1 MRTESGQSFILYTRC
16 STEEQSKK
24 GNSHE
29 YQTDGIR
36 RSGVVTVGK
45 LQEVGAYSDTVT
57 GTKFDNRGGDGGL
70 DAAHRLCEKQRGK
83 VAYLFVYRWDRFG
96 RSVEHCFGAI
106 RRFREVGVEV
116 NCPDE
121 WIDYTDPSWPLILS
135 VKFGMAQSESM
146 RISDR
151 TRDGVHAAKVAGF
164 HTAHAPVGY
173 VKGAEMAHN
182 GKTRRVCIPCTTK
195 APIVRLC
202 FSQYAEG
209 AQQSDLF
216 KRYGPELGIGKTQ
229 FSRMLSNPFYAGL
242 VHIAAHRSEP
252 AQLIPGQHMP
262 IISRELFEAAQQA
275 GRLTEHPAKGKT
287 WNTTVQPDCESFYL
301 KGVLKAPDTW
311 RNMTA
316 YRSRG
321 KSGRRFPYYASQRR
335 GLIIPAAKAH
345 RIVGQALAGMRIDGE
360 HYQAIKSE
368 INRQL
373 SDRTTAS
380 AKQADA
386 ARRQIERTRARLAN
400 IRTDYADGAITAAEY
415 REMKSSFDAELLAA
429 ESKLIASEAA
439 QAENEGLFYRVL
451 DLLSGIDTV
460 FAASTPE
467 YKNRILRAVF
477 PEGFTIDPK
486 AEKVRTP
493 CVNDILYELCSKSMN
508 CDALEIENGT
518 ELASDPVK
526 GGRPDRYRTHFNL
539 LQSLFAA

>member
-1 MRTESGQSFILYTRC
+1 MRTETGQSYLLYTRC

-29 YQTDGIR
+29 YQSDGIR

-70 DAAHRLCEKQRGK
+70 DAAYRLCERQRGK

-121 WIDYTDPSWPLILS
+121 WIDYSDPSWPLILS

-151 TRDGVHAAKVAGF
+151 TRDGVHAAKIAGF
-164 HTAHAPVGY
+164 LTAHAPVGY
-173 VKGAEMAHN
+173 VKGPEQSHG
-182 GKTRRVCIPCTTK
+182 GKMRRVCVPDSEK
-195 APIVRLC
+195 APIVRKC
-202 FSQYAEG
+202 FERHAAGETKTELWAEFRHILKIQKSQFY
-209 AQQSDLF
+209 
-216 KRYGPELGIGKTQ
+216 
-229 FSRMLSNPFYAGL
+229 RMFSNPFYCGL
-242 VHIAAHRSEP
+242 IYVRPHRSEL
-252 AQLIPGQHMP
+252 AQLVPGQHMP
-262 IISRELFEAAQQA
+262 IITRETFDICQQIAAES
-275 GRLTEHPAKGKT
+275 EHPTKGKT
-287 WNTTVQPDCESFYL
+287 WTNKQTADTDGFYL
-301 KGVLKAPDTW
+301 KGVLKSPDTW

-316 YRSRG
+316 YHSRG

-335 GLIIPAAKAH
+335 GVIIPAGKAH
-345 RIVGQALAGMRIDGE
+345 QVVALALAGMRIDGE
-360 HYQAIKSE
+360 HYLLVKAE

-373 SDRTTAS
+373 SERTTA
-380 AKQADA
+380 AMKEADA
-386 ARRQIERTRARLAN
+386 ARRAIERTRSRLNN
-400 IRTDYADGAITAAEY
+400 IRTDYADGNLSASEY
-415 REMKSSFDAELLAA
+415 REMKASFDAEMLAA
-429 ESKLIASEAA
+429 ESRLIASEAA
-439 QAENEGLFYRVL
+439 QHENEGLFFRVL
-451 DLLSGIDTV
+451 DLLSAIDTV

-477 PEGFTIDPK
+477 PEGFTIDAK

-493 CVNDILYELCSKSMN
+493 CINSILYELCSKSIT
-508 CDALEIENGT
+508 CAALEIENGI
-518 ELASDPVK
+518 ELAPDPVK
-526 GGRPDRYRTHFNL
+526 GGQGDRYRTHFNAL
-539 LQSLFAA
+539 LNLFAA